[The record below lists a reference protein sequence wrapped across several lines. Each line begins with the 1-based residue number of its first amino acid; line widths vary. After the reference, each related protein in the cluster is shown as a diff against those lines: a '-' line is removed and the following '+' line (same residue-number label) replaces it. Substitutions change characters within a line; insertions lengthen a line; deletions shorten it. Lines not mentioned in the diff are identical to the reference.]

1 MQLKKERF
9 LIGFAILGGFL
20 GGMGFRAIAQTT
32 QPPLSLVD
40 AARFYSGL
48 PHQTRALQLLQTQ
61 IDKSN
66 PALLEADSITSNVWR
81 DSAAFVGHA
90 DTLSQIPATQRAG
103 TDPLTM
109 ALAVVAP
116 STGRPLDIEVLPSG
130 PSAEVPSRVI
140 VTIDQSGLLDDSV
153 AAFRD
158 RFDIAAQDGQWAIV
172 KAGRQFRCQPGRG
185 HQDWSA
191 DLCS

>member
-1 MQLKKERF
+1 MTLYKRRKLRQHLPERF
-9 LIGFAILGGFL
+9 VQNLGPDKTLI
-20 GGMGFRAIAQTT
+20 RAHFNY
-32 QPPLSLVD
+32 L
-40 AARFYSGL
+40 R
-48 PHQTRALQLLQTQ
+48 
-61 IDKSN
+61 
-66 PALLEADSITSNVWR
+66 R
-81 DSAAFVGHA
+81 DSATFIGYV
-90 DTLSQIPATQRAG
+90 DTLSQIPAAQRTG

-116 STGRPLDIEVLPSG
+116 NAGRPLDIEVLPNG

-158 RFDIAAQDGQWAIV
+158 RFDIAAQEGQWAV
-172 KAGRQFRCQPGRG
+172 VTAGRQFCCQPGCG

>member
-9 LIGFAILGGFL
+9 LIGFAILGGLL
-20 GGMGFRAIAQTT
+20 GGMRFGAIAQTT

-40 AARFYSGL
+40 VARFYSGL
-48 PHQTRALQLLQTQ
+48 PHQTRALQLLQAQ

-66 PALLEADSITSNVWR
+66 PALLEADSISSNIWR
-81 DSAAFVGHA
+81 DSATFVGHA
-90 DTLSQIPATQRAG
+90 DTLSQIPAAQRTG

-116 STGRPLDIEVLPSG
+116 SAGRPLDIEVLPSG
-130 PSAEVPSRVI
+130 SAEAPSRVI
-140 VTIDQSGLLDDSV
+140 VTIDRSGLLDDSV

-158 RFDIAAQDGQWAIV
+158 RFDFAAQDGQWAMV